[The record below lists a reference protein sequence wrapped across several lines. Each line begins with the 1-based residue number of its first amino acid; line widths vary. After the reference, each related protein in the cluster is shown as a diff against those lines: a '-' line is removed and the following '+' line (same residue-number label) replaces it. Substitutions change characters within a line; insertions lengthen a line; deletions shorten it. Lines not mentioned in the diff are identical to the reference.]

1 MALSD
6 KDRAKEWLNAWKH
19 VDPKHLA
26 YHMTPCLEHDGERVL
41 SEALKLMG
49 IKSPIDFVR
58 RAQK

>member
-6 KDRAKEWLNAWKH
+6 KDRARIWVDSWKH
-19 VDPKHLA
+19 VGQRNLA
-26 YHMTPCLEHDGERVL
+26 WHMTACLEHDGERVL
-41 SEALKLMG
+41 TEALKLMG

>member
-1 MALSD
+1 MTEKEIAAVWVACWKNVAPKDLS
-6 KDRAKEWLNAWKH
+6 
-19 VDPKHLA
+19 
-26 YHMTPCLEHDGERVL
+26 YHMTACLEHDGERVL